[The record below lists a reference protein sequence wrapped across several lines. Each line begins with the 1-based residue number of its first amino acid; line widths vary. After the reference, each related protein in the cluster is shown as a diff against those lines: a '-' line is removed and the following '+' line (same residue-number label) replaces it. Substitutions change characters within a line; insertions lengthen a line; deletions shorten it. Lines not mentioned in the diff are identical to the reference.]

1 MGWRK
6 GATDLVIDGAKYVG
20 EQVFNIFRGG
30 DAANTTLT
38 KRETIAA
45 TSSQASADVYARQ
58 HGDGSVVK
66 MRVNAK
72 NPAVFEQQHT
82 TIDAVADQYQL
93 DADDIA
99 TLRSRHGDGLIDL
112 RDLSEDD
119 VFIGALKV
127 NGVDLLMHPQPS
139 NNPKMQDPALES
151 AGSDGEVTFQIFDH
165 NQVDNVVRISPFH
178 VDELGFFSPARR
190 AIESM
195 DKPAATIKEIL
206 NRLDTTNSNAARGV
220 GHDAEDMGIIDL
232 LRSEPDH
239 NQVITRDDLLMMM
252 DSMRLPMR
260 EVNVGGPG
268 AVAGRGGD
276 DDPFGTPVLDAL
288 EEAFVTFQREHLNV
302 TEMNLNSPAGRE
314 EVNWQRSLLDD
325 DQESF
330 MDDFMEYVREH
341 KVDDLDPSEL
351 GQGIDEEAAVRL
363 YWNDWVNERA
373 ELLVENSGNVTA
385 QWTPDGGRHTYSID
399 GNTEE
404 GYYTATVR
412 VRHGPQMGHTE
423 TKEFDLTSAVHDA
436 QLWLFERARSNDDV
450 HIDVDEGDT
459 RWSDYTTEGIEG
471 YQEVRLMLPEY
482 PMNRNDENYY
492 NRAHYPEANILV
504 STRFGY
510 WTTNFGEDY
519 GSRTLHIDEIQSDW
533 HQQGEQFGYRTKDGE
548 YIAGY
553 ERNMDTSHALD
564 AIVPDAPFKKNWYQL
579 GFKRILTE
587 AVRQNADRI
596 SWTTGNAQLA
606 RYPESVRH
614 LTSLQVTRNVLP
626 GRQAGDDIPTY
637 EVIAIDVNGH
647 TKHELHVAEHDLHE
661 LMGKKLAD
669 DVAKNSDKWDVG
681 ESQSWTELG
690 GMQVGLKGLTN
701 LYDEKLPRYVKT
713 LFKKYGVKPKLSGS
727 PFRVVERHNVRQ
739 FPDSGS
745 PTGPSGPVRE
755 VRVTMFEVVSGE
767 GDDQKFHGS
776 FTNRNMAEQMIREND
791 NRVWYIDITPEMRE
805 DIKKVGVPLT
815 FQEHKTS
822 GRYV

>member
-1 MGWRK
+1 
-6 GATDLVIDGAKYVG
+6 I
-20 EQVFNIFRGG
+20 
-30 DAANTTLT
+30 
-38 KRETIAA
+38 
-45 TSSQASADVYARQ
+45 
-58 HGDGSVVK
+58 
-66 MRVNAK
+66 
-72 NPAVFEQQHT
+72 
-82 TIDAVADQYQL
+82 
-93 DADDIA
+93 
-99 TLRSRHGDGLIDL
+99 
-112 RDLSEDD
+112 
-119 VFIGALKV
+119 
-127 NGVDLLMHPQPS
+127 
-139 NNPKMQDPALES
+139 
-151 AGSDGEVTFQIFDH
+151 
-165 NQVDNVVRISPFH
+165 DNVVRISPFH
-178 VDELGFFSPARR
+178 VDELGFYSPARR

-206 NRLDTTNSNAARGV
+206 NRLDTKNSNTARGV

-268 AVAGRGGD
+268 AVGREG
-276 DDPFGTPVLDAL
+276 
-288 EEAFVTFQREHLNV
+288 EAFDAAVDEAFDTFQREHLDV
-302 TEMNLNSPAGRE
+302 TDMSANSIEGRE
-314 EVNWQRSLLDD
+314 EVNWQRSMLDD
-325 DQESF
+325 DQRAF

-351 GQGIDEEAAVRL
+351 GQGIDEEAAVHL
-363 YWNDWVNERA
+363 YWDEWANERA
-373 ELLVENSGNVTA
+373 EWLVENSGNVTGG
-385 QWTPDGGRHTYSID
+385 WTPDGGRHSYSIN
-399 GNTEE
+399 GNTED
-404 GYYTATVR
+404 GYYTATVH
-412 VRHGPQMGHTE
+412 VRYGMGESE
-423 TKEFDLTSAVHDA
+423 TKEFDNTDDA
-436 QLWLFERARSNDDV
+436 QLWLFERARDNDDV
-450 HIDVDEGDT
+450 MIDDVGDGDT

-471 YQEVRLMLPEY
+471 YQEVRLILPEY
-482 PMNRNDENYY
+482 PMSSERVGARPENYY

-519 GSRTLHIDEIQSDW
+519 GSHTLHIDEIQSDW
-533 HQQGEQFGYRTKDGE
+533 HQQGEQFGYVTKDGE
-548 YIAGY
+548 VIAGY
-553 ERNMDTSHALD
+553 ERNLERDPMRDTPHARG

-647 TKHELHVAEHDLHE
+647 TKHELHVAEHNLHE

-727 PFRVVERHNVRQ
+727 PFRIVERISIEREPMPIV
-739 FPDSGS
+739 DGK
-745 PTGPSGPVRE
+745 PTGPGRE
-755 VRVTMFEVVSGE
+755 IKNTVFEVFSGE
-767 GDDQKFHGS
+767 GADEKFHGL
-776 FTNRNMAEQMIREND
+776 FYNKNMAEQMIREND